1 MDRRSMVAIPG
12 IAALAAARAFS
23 QTSESVTP
31 GDGSV
36 LHASRKALIKHS
48 GAKSAYKVPKN
59 ATKQTKYLNSLTAL
73 LSLTSGQKQQISAIY
88 TGAVAT
94 RGSIQ
99 TSIKTTR
106 KALHTAVKNYDSG
119 AISQSVATLG
129 NLLVQHI
136 TNGAMANAAVF
147 QILTPDQQVKLSQY
161 QG

>member
-1 MDRRSMVAIPG
+1 MVAIPG

-31 GDGSV
+31 GDGGI

-59 ATKQTKYLNSLTAL
+59 ANKQAKYLNSLTAL
-73 LSLTSGQKQQISAIY
+73 LSLTSGQKQQIGAIY

-94 RGSIQ
+94 RASVQ

-106 KALHTAVKNYDSG
+106 KTLHTAVKNYDNG

-136 TNGAMANAAVF
+136 TNGAMANAAVY
-147 QILTPDQQVKLSQY
+147 QILTPDQQIKLSQY